1 MQYTK
6 KEYEDF
12 MDDKMFKSSD
22 DLQSLVDDE
31 GTNSWPDTVC
41 DGIRPTV
48 CRWANKVSSFAA
60 AVPQE
65 SQKLSSL
72 ESASEDKT
80 KSENTVATDKDGK
93 DLSCQENIC
102 ASQSICFLFGHHMGA
117 QN

>member
-1 MQYTK
+1 MQHTK

-22 DLQSLVDDE
+22 DSQSLVDDK
-31 GTNSWPDTVC
+31 GINSWPDTVR

-48 CRWANKVSSFAA
+48 CRWANKVSSF
-60 AVPQE
+60 VTEVTQD

-72 ESASEDKT
+72 DSADEDKT
-80 KSENTVATDKDGK
+80 RSKNTLATDEDGK

-102 ASQSICFLFGHHMGA
+102 ASHSICFLFGHHMGA